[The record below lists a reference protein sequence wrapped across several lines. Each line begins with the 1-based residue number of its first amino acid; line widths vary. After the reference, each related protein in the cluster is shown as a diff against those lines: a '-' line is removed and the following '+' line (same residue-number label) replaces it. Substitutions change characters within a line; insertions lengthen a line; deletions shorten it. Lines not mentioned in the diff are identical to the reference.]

1 MAQCRKSGSRA
12 EKILSQK
19 SFPKQLKMVK
29 RKKLYE
35 HVRIQPAINHKKH
48 CIANFSSFAVIVDV
62 TDILQ
67 TSKHN
72 FQFCAK
78 HVRPCHAEEKYLSND
93 KKDFRAFCNFDFDVC
108 LIFLLRY
115 YGSCYRLQHVEKGKE
130 RNTEEDKN
138 DMPKKSKHVKKE
150 KHVKEKQTCQKRET
164 CRKSKERRKKTEK
177 KRAKIA
183 RCLRKK
189 VKTNFILFVST
200 LEKAFF
206 ALGGL

>member
-72 FQFCAK
+72 FQFRAK
-78 HVRPCHAEEKYLSND
+78 HVKPCHAEEKYLSND
-93 KKDFRAFCNFDFDVC
+93 KKDFCSFCKF
-108 LIFLLRY
+108 
-115 YGSCYRLQHVEKGKE
+115 
-130 RNTEEDKN
+130 
-138 DMPKKSKHVKKE
+138 
-150 KHVKEKQTCQKRET
+150 
-164 CRKSKERRKKTEK
+164 
-177 KRAKIA
+177 
-183 RCLRKK
+183 
-189 VKTNFILFVST
+189 
-200 LEKAFF
+200 
-206 ALGGL
+206 